1 MRPNG
6 GGGGAWHLT
15 FTLSPASARL
25 SPAAGIIRNLLL
37 IKKIFKL
44 KILKMKK
51 MDYISPENVVIKLEL
66 SSNVLGTSS
75 ADTRSIGGEGD
86 DEEAG

>member
-1 MRPNG
+1 
-6 GGGGAWHLT
+6 
-15 FTLSPASARL
+15 
-25 SPAAGIIRNLLL
+25 
-37 IKKIFKL
+37 
-44 KILKMKK
+44 MKK

-66 SSNVLGTSS
+66 SSNVLLGTSS

>member
-1 MRPNG
+1 
-6 GGGGAWHLT
+6 
-15 FTLSPASARL
+15 
-25 SPAAGIIRNLLL
+25 
-37 IKKIFKL
+37 
-44 KILKMKK
+44 MKK